1 MRAEA
6 GKAAPQRTLS
16 RALCADRSL
25 GTARRRQG
33 RDAAGR
39 KNLVRQAD
47 GDADGAEPDPG
58 VLPAR
63 ADEEARRQRQQDRAR
78 PRHRRRRDGRRY
90 RGLVRQPGLSRH
102 AGRHE
107 AGADRRRDQAR
118 HRSVRQDHAQAH
130 RDPRRARPADPGHGR
145 RGRPQCRP
153 DHRGGAG
160 KARAEAE
167 DLCRARA
174 ADEGRR
180 DPRHQHVEHSAA
192 GSAHHLD
199 KTGAAAR
206 PALLQSGVAAAT
218 GRGRQP

>member
-6 GKAAPQRTLS
+6 EKAAPHEHYPAPY
-16 RALCADRSL
+16 ALIDLWEA
-25 GTARRRQG
+25 ARRRQA

-39 KNLVRQAD
+39 KALVRQTD

-63 ADEEARRQRQQDRAR
+63 ADEEARRRRQQDRAR

-90 RGLVRQPGLSRH
+90 RGLVRQPGFSRH

-107 AGADRRRDQAR
+107 AGADRGRDQAR
-118 HRSVRQDHAQAH
+118 GRAVRQDHAQAH
-130 RDPRRARPADPGHGR
+130 RRPRRAGPADPGHGR
-145 RGRPQCRP
+145 RGRPQRRS

-160 KARAEAE
+160 EARAEAE

-174 ADEGRR
+174 ADEAGR
-180 DPRHQHVEHSAA
+180 DPRHQHLEHSAA
-192 GSAHHLD
+192 GSAHHTD
-199 KTGAAAR
+199 KTGAAGR
-206 PALLQSGVAAAT
+206 PAFLQSGVAAAT